1 MALVVADRV
10 KETTTTT
17 GTGAITLAGAETN
30 FVTFSSALSNGD
42 TTYYAI
48 IDDTNN
54 AFEVGLGT
62 FSSSGNSITRTT
74 VLASSNSGSA
84 VDLSAGTK
92 EVFVNYPAG
101 KSVYLDS
108 SGQLV
113 IGGTAVTSTA
123 AELNIL
129 DGVTASTAEINLL
142 DGSSSGTIVN
152 AKGVVYG
159 GAGEVNGTTLQIA
172 GTSITSTAAELNILD
187 GVTASTAELNLVDGS
202 SAGTIVNSKA
212 VIYGS
217 SGEVNATTL
226 QIAGNAITS
235 TAAEINILDGV
246 TSTAT
251 EINYVDITTL
261 GTSQASKAVT
271 ADANAKVKF
280 VGTTSLA
287 EIIEKVDIPTSTSG
301 TINFDFLTQAVQF
314 YNTNQAANRTINFRG
329 DGSNSLNSIMATGE
343 SMTCAVLM
351 KQGGSAYYLN
361 AYQVDGS
368 SVTPEWSG
376 GTAPSAGNANSVDS
390 YVFTVV
396 KTGDAA
402 FTVFASQTQFA

>member
-1 MALVVADRV
+1 
-10 KETTTTT
+10 
-17 GTGAITLAGAETN
+17 
-30 FVTFSSALSNGD
+30 
-42 TTYYAI
+42 
-48 IDDTNN
+48 
-54 AFEVGLGT
+54 
-62 FSSSGNSITRTT
+62 
-74 VLASSNSGSA
+74 
-84 VDLSAGTK
+84 LSAGTK

-101 KSVYLDS
+101 KSVYLNGS
-108 SGQLV
+108 NQLV

-129 DGVTASTAEINLL
+129 DGVTA
-142 DGSSSGTIVN
+142 
-152 AKGVVYG
+152 
-159 GAGEVNGTTLQIA
+159 TT
-172 GTSITSTAAELNILD
+172 AELNILD
-187 GVTASTAELNLVDGS
+187 GVTAST
-202 SAGTIVNSKA
+202 
-212 VIYGS
+212 
-217 SGEVNATTL
+217 
-226 QIAGNAITS
+226 
-235 TAAEINILDGV
+235 AEINILDGV

-251 EINYVDITTL
+251 EINYVDVTTL

-361 AYQVDGS
+361 TYQVDGS

-396 KTGDAA
+396 KTGNAA
-402 FTVFASQTQFA
+402 FTVFASQSQFA